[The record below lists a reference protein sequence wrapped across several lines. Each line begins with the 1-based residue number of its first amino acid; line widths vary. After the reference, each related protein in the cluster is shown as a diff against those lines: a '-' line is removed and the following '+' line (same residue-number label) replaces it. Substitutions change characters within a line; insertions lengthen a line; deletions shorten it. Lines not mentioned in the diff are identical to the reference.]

1 MRAPAAARFRFCR
14 LAAIVF
20 RRYGYEATE
29 GEAMAHST
37 TRYYG
42 LVFAAACGLAL
53 LAAPAAHAF
62 TVDNQDSSGASN
74 MFLNG
79 TAPSADPDDKLTSGL
94 SNGQS
99 TYKSGNSTFQFGAQP
114 SFEQRYDS
122 NRMFKQ
128 YDSGNGN

>member
-1 MRAPAAARFRFCR
+1 M
-14 LAAIVF
+14 
-20 RRYGYEATE
+20 T
-29 GEAMAHST
+29 HST

-79 TAPSADPDDKLTSGL
+79 TAPSADPDDKVTTRFGSD
-94 SNGQS
+94 GQG
-99 TYKSGNSTFQFGAQP
+99 TFKSGNNTFQFGAQP

-122 NRMFKQ
+122 NRMFRQ